1 VPPPSF
7 VFRERLPERL
17 LQIPEHVV
25 HARAAEESWRV
36 GHSGVFSV
44 FAKPATLRKV
54 LRNGNL
60 PTLDCFQ
67 GGKMAEANDST
78 EQTKERI
85 DVDRGE
91 ALSRLA
97 KYTAPAMLAVL
108 MAASRA
114 EATVSSAQL

>member
-1 VPPPSF
+1 
-7 VFRERLPERL
+7 
-17 LQIPEHVV
+17 
-25 HARAAEESWRV
+25 
-36 GHSGVFSV
+36 
-44 FAKPATLRKV
+44 
-54 LRNGNL
+54 
-60 PTLDCFQ
+60 
-67 GGKMAEANDST
+67 MAEANDST